1 MSKQRTTSIAWI
13 AWGVVMI
20 GAMVALGVRQ
30 WNISGFTTSVELTSL
45 QLLMEVLYWLVLIPA
60 AVPAYASVG
69 ALIAARHSRNRIGW
83 LCLALAFVIVT
94 QDIAWQYA
102 ARGITI
108 APGALPATMP
118 VDWYATVL
126 GAFWLPLP
134 ALILLYYPLGYI
146 ASRPRRVLLWW
157 ILANMGVTSIAS
169 VLRPR
174 LSFDQPNP
182 TSIPALA
189 PLADAVLTLEY
200 WLALGTLLA
209 VLVVLALRWRRAS
222 FVERQQLKWLV
233 FTGAVSIVAGI
244 VAVGHGTI
252 YGLTLPNVL
261 IGAVAIAGISIGVP
275 VAIGIAITRYRL
287 YNIDVLIN
295 RTLVYGILTAL
306 IALIYVATV
315 VVLQRLVQFVT
326 GTLSSELVTVVS
338 TLAIATLF
346 SPLRRAIQ
354 TVIDQRFYRRKYDA
368 QRTLHRFSM
377 RLRDETDLDHLTVD
391 LVGVV
396 EQTLQPASVS
406 LWLREPKE
414 RMQA

>member
-1 MSKQRTTSIAWI
+1 
-13 AWGVVMI
+13 
-20 GAMVALGVRQ
+20 
-30 WNISGFTTSVELTSL
+30 
-45 QLLMEVLYWLVLIPA
+45 
-60 AVPAYASVG
+60 
-69 ALIAARHSRNRIGW
+69 
-83 LCLALAFVIVT
+83 
-94 QDIAWQYA
+94 
-102 ARGITI
+102 
-108 APGALPATMP
+108 
-118 VDWYATVL
+118 
-126 GAFWLPLP
+126 
-134 ALILLYYPLGYI
+134 
-146 ASRPRRVLLWW
+146 
-157 ILANMGVTSIAS
+157 
-169 VLRPR
+169 
-174 LSFDQPNP
+174 
-182 TSIPALA
+182 
-189 PLADAVLTLEY
+189 LEY